1 MIGEERIHFKLTHI
15 LNNICNI
22 IAAAVFL
29 LILETTVDSQNLKL
43 KQFLLKLWHSRPQG
57 AFSVL
62 SICCL
67 ILSNWHISNGI
78 IQLLYQMIG
87 VCCAQFLLYIDMY
100 TYRWEYVFPKVY
112 LLPQS
117 IGQ

>member
-43 KQFLLKLWHSRPQG
+43 KQFLLKL
-57 AFSVL
+57 
-62 SICCL
+62 
-67 ILSNWHISNGI
+67 
-78 IQLLYQMIG
+78 
-87 VCCAQFLLYIDMY
+87 
-100 TYRWEYVFPKVY
+100 
-112 LLPQS
+112 
-117 IGQ
+117 